1 MSKMKSLSIS
11 LSTAALMAA
20 SPAFAEITAT
30 ELWSMWQQQSA
41 DYGQALTAQ
50 VTETGSGLVLTN
62 LSSSFAVEEVTLSTL
77 IDQVTLTNQP
87 DGTVA
92 IGASDTLTYR
102 ITGIDDP
109 DAPDEIAILFRQT
122 GFSATASGSAEI
134 LTMTSVM
141 QNLELEDITFI
152 GIDPSDT
159 PEIDATLALSGFA
172 GSYIY
177 DLSDPSQIGI
187 SGTSSTGGF
196 NLVLGVSEPVGGG
209 GGGDNGGGGFTP
221 VQPQPQPTVPSKQS
235 PDDRGRFDMALI
247 LGASES
253 TFSGTFPADIDWMMT
268 ETYPAGLAVELD
280 STYESM
286 SMRVAFQDRS
296 QNFDFATE
304 NAGGNIGFGLSE
316 RAIRYELGAQGVTF
330 NLSSNEVPFPMAAA
344 ADSTLMRFNVPL
356 AREDQPSPFSAAIA
370 YQGVTVDD
378 GLWAMVD
385 PGGQVPRGP
394 ATVIMD
400 VSGTVQILV
409 DLLTMDP
416 DELARM
422 SSPPGEL
429 RELTLNN
436 LQVSFGG
443 AELTGV
449 GDLDFTPGQII
460 PVPVGSLELNLTG
473 ANGLIQTLSNAGLL
487 PPEQAGMAR
496 GMLGMFAIP
505 GSGPDSYTSS
515 INFDANG
522 GITANGV
529 PLR

>member
-1 MSKMKSLSIS
+1 MSKMKSLSAS
-11 LSTAALMAA
+11 LSTAALLAA
-20 SPAFAEITAT
+20 SPAFAEITAA
-30 ELWSMWQQQSA
+30 ELWSVWQQQSA
-41 DYGQALTAQ
+41 EFGQVLTAQ
-50 VTETGSGLVLTN
+50 VTDTGSGLVLTN
-62 LSSSFAVEEVTLSTL
+62 LSSSFAVEDVSLTTL

-87 DGTVA
+87 GGTVT

-102 ITGIDDP
+102 VTGFDDP
-109 DAPDEIAILFRQT
+109 DAPEEIAILFRQT
-122 GFSATASGSAEI
+122 GFAATASGSTEV
-134 LTMTSVM
+134 LTMDSVM
-141 QNLELEDITFI
+141 QNFELEDIAFT
-152 GIDPSDT
+152 GIDPSDV
-159 PEIDATLALSGFA
+159 PEIDATLALSNFA
-172 GSYIY
+172 GSYVY
-177 DLSDPSQIGI
+177 DFSDPSLIGL
-187 SGTSSTGGF
+187 SGTASTGGF

-209 GGGDNGGGGFTP
+209 AGNGGSGGGGFTP
-221 VQPQPQPTVPSKQS
+221 VQPAVPSKQS
-235 PDDRGRFDMALI
+235 SGDGGRLDLALI
-247 LGASES
+247 LGASET
-253 TFSGTFPADIDWMMT
+253 TFSSVLPADIDWMAT
-268 ETYPAGLAVELD
+268 ETYPAGMAVELD
-280 STYESM
+280 STYDFM
-286 SMRVAFQDRS
+286 SMQFAFQDRS

-304 NAGGNIGFGLSE
+304 NTGGTVGFGISE
-316 RAIRYELGAQGVTF
+316 RAMRYELGAQGVTI

-344 ADSTLMRFNVPL
+344 ADSTLMRFDVPL
-356 AREDQPSPFSAAIA
+356 AREDQPSPFSAALA
-370 YQGVTVDD
+370 YQGVSVDD
-378 GLWAMVD
+378 SLWAMVD

-400 VSGTVQILV
+400 VSGTVQIFV
-409 DLLTMDP
+409 DILTMDP

-460 PVPVGSLELNLTG
+460 PVPVGSVDLSLTG

-496 GMLGMFAIP
+496 GMLGLFAIP